1 MRERRTTQ
9 EAAGYGITWSF
20 QFQLWVLLILYSSF
34 KFAYLLLTDTFL
46 QCGAAII
53 WDIAEFITL
62 CANKKGIHPG
72 AHIALD
78 FLLFAALI
86 TGAVFLIIVDQP
98 IVIYTVYSDSENYP
112 ADSVLLA
119 AGALAVIAGSVQTS
133 ANYILL
139 QRLTVA
145 LITSVFH
152 LTLFIMACIG
162 VHNWRQTRQPQVI
175 FVQQPRTV
183 TGAHATLRLHH
194 QE

>member
-1 MRERRTTQ
+1 M
-9 EAAGYGITWSF
+9 
-20 QFQLWVLLILYSSF
+20 
-34 KFAYLLLTDTFL
+34 LLTDTFL

-86 TGAVFLIIVDQP
+86 TGAVFLIIVGQP

-183 TGAHATLRLHH
+183 TGAHATLPPPPPGMMYVQGDWQTMSPQPIVASYLVP
-194 QE
+194 QPDPSGPVKFA